1 MPLLSTASPFV
12 RATVTNFFFFLSLN
26 GFVLLPLHIQE
37 SGGTPVEVGMV
48 MGLYSAAGIV
58 CQPLIGPWVD
68 VLGRR
73 PFMLGGLVLVLLA
86 ALLALVPGG
95 VGVLAVVRLLQGI
108 GFSLFFVA
116 SFSYV
121 VDIVPPAERGWALG
135 IYGVSGFVATAF
147 APLIGEF
154 VVRTAGFPH
163 LFLLSALLTV
173 VPFALVWPLRET
185 RRGAVPTAPAPG
197 GARSA
202 LEDVLQRDMFVTAF
216 FGLGSGAIFTF
227 LPTFAEAL
235 GVRTLSLFYLAY
247 AGSAI
252 VVRVLGGRLIDTRG
266 RRAVIVPSMFVQTL
280 ATALLALLG
289 VLAPRATALPVL
301 SALVVAG
308 LLSGSAHGFLY
319 PGLAALITDR
329 TPETRRAAVVGVF
342 SAMFLAGQTLGAFL
356 FGYVAHAADYAAMW
370 WALSVLLLVGAVVSL
385 RLERSPPRIR

>member
-1 MPLLSTASPFV
+1 
-12 RATVTNFFFFLSLN
+12 
-26 GFVLLPLHIQE
+26 
-37 SGGTPVEVGMV
+37 
-48 MGLYSAAGIV
+48 
-58 CQPLIGPWVD
+58 
-68 VLGRR
+68 
-73 PFMLGGLVLVLLA
+73 MLGGLVLVLLA

-95 VGVLAVVRLLQGI
+95 VGVLAAVRLLQGV

-173 VPFALVWPLRET
+173 VPFALVWPLREA
-185 RRGAVPTAPAPG
+185 RRGAVPAAPGPG

-202 LEDVLQRDMFVTAF
+202 LEDVLQLDMFVTTF

-235 GVRTLSLFYLAY
+235 GVRTLSLFYFAY

-289 VLAPRATALPVL
+289 VLATRATTLPVL
-301 SALVVAG
+301 PALFVAG
-308 LLSGSAHGFLY
+308 LLSGSAHGFLC

-329 TPETRRAAVVGVF
+329 TPESRRAAVVGVF

-356 FGYVAHAADYAAMW
+356 FGYVAHAADYATMW

-385 RLERSPPRIR
+385 RLERSPPRIP